1 MTRKITLILLSLFI
15 MILSA
20 CAIGNNGETGMTPTN
35 TPNATSTPAPTPTN
49 PPPKPHVAYN
59 PVPADALS
67 PVVIQRIPRRGE
79 TLTPDGGITL
89 VFDREMNPD
98 SVARALTVQ
107 QAGEPP
113 VPIEGSLV
121 WESNRLVTF
130 QPNSPLP
137 RDAVFDVIL
146 TQDATANTGEPLRE
160 PYTFRFQTVGYLEVG
175 QVIPAPDTVDVEP
188 KTTITVMF
196 NRPVVPLTSLGQ
208 MADLPNPLSFEPEIF
223 GTGEWLNTSVFV
235 FTPDKPLTGG
245 VTYTAEVSADLKTI
259 GGEMPKA
266 AYRWQFTVAPPKIVS
281 VAPNDGATLIDINTA
296 VQVTFN
302 QPVDLDSARN
312 HFSLTGGGGF
322 LKSSTVS
329 GKFALNGNTL
339 VFTPT
344 KSLDFDTTYTVKLD
358 AGIVA
363 ATGGNGMRESLK
375 WQFTTVP
382 LPKIVGTIPKN
393 GERHAPPRTDFSIT
407 FNTRINP
414 ETVMPNVTF
423 TPEISPSQVYTY
435 FSEYDNTFHINFGAQ
450 PSTDYTVVIR
460 DGIADPYGNTIPKG
474 RTVKFH
480 TDDLPP
486 NYQLVT
492 PDFIA
497 TYDADQPAQTV
508 IGSINVNRVNLKL
521 YQLNTDML
529 RLPYW
534 QFYDMK
540 LQKSQLLREW
550 HVNLETPKN
559 KQRFTPIDLLENGG
573 KLQPGVY
580 LLETSSPDLPKDY
593 SPQRH
598 VLIVSRLNLTIK
610 TELSGVT
617 VWATDLTTGAPVPNL
632 SLDLLLVDDPPR
644 EMATVT
650 TDADGVAQMRFASNN
665 FYYGSDVLAISET
678 PFVAGSSAW
687 RRGISPYDFGLGGG
701 DTDQTFRV
709 YLYTDRPIY
718 RPGHTVK
725 FKGII
730 RAENDAHYRLPDIGQ
745 VHVTIR
751 DAEYQFIFD
760 KELPVNAMGAF
771 NGEIKLE
778 DGASL
783 GSYTIGV
790 EFADDYMEERFQV
803 AAYRPPE
810 FEMTVEPGAS
820 EIQRGDTLT
829 ATIAA
834 KYFFGGGLADTP
846 VQWNVL
852 EERYSFSVPWGD
864 RYSFDD
870 VDDPYACFRCWWW
883 EPPAPPEPILSGSD
897 TTDANGEVSLTLD
910 GAKLSDALTMHASK
924 LTIEATAS
932 GPDNQQIAGRNT
944 VIVHPGAWY
953 IGLAPQRYVSY
964 AEKPT
969 NIDLVAVDWD
979 GNRLPGKS
987 LDVTLVHREWENV
1000 FIKSESGGG
1009 YWDWK
1014 TKDTPVTT
1022 VTVTTDDRGE
1032 AVATFTP
1039 PTGGSYHIIA
1049 APAEPTAA
1057 EIHIRSSIFIWVTGK
1072 GNVSWRRDNNDR
1084 ITLIS
1089 DKTSYQVGD
1098 TAEVLIPSPFEG
1110 EQYAFITVERADV
1123 LRYEVL
1129 KLENNSTVYRLPITD
1144 DDIPNIYLSV
1154 VLVKGRT
1161 AENPADYKMGVLPMD
1176 VSTAPRTLVLHV
1188 KPDTDLTEPGETVNF
1203 TVTVTEP
1210 DGTPAVGAELSL
1222 DMVDKAVLSL
1232 RPRTGDILSKFYGR
1246 RSLQVNTA
1254 SGLSVSGNRYFKQL
1268 SQDLD
1273 LEIEPEQPRGLGG
1286 MFGIGAEPVMEDAV
1300 GALPPMPMAM
1310 KAAEPTESAAMDA
1323 AANIAPPEGVDIRE
1337 NFADTALWQPTV
1349 TTDSEGKATVSVT
1362 LPDNLTTW
1370 VLRGVGITRD
1380 TLVGET
1386 TTDVIATKP
1395 LLVRPVTPRFFVVD
1409 DRAELAA
1416 NISNNTDSDLETEV
1430 SLAAKGIAISAETPP
1445 RQTVIIP
1452 AHSETKVTWNVQ
1464 VQDVV
1469 STTLVFAAV
1478 SGDYSDASKPRLTT
1492 APDGALMVLRY
1503 TAPDIVGTA
1512 GQLADGGSV
1521 TEGIALPP
1529 NFDDRRGQ
1537 LTIQLDP
1544 SLAAGMRDGLKY
1556 LKHYEYEC
1564 TEQTVSRFLPN
1575 VLTWHALKSLGVDN
1589 PELSENLPA
1598 LLDTGLEKLYREQN
1612 PDGGWGWWYRRDRW
1626 ESNEYITAYVVFA
1639 LLKAQQ
1645 ADVSVS
1651 DTVLANGIN
1660 YLKQHVSAVDTFN
1673 APRIANR
1680 QAWLLYVLSEA
1691 DAVSP
1696 ARLDELFNQRDS
1708 LSTYA
1713 KAYLAQAIWLQNADD
1728 DRLQTL
1734 LSDINNAAILS
1745 ATGAHW
1751 EENFYDW
1758 WAMNTDTRTTAIV
1771 LDTLTKLD
1779 PENALNPN
1787 VVRWL
1792 MVARR
1797 GGIWETTQETAWALI
1812 SLTDW
1817 MLYTGELDANFDYS
1831 VYLND
1836 AELAGGTVTPDTVQE
1851 SKKITVPIT
1860 DLLADALNTLA
1871 IARTDGNGRL
1881 YYTAHLEVYQPVED
1895 IEPAE
1900 RGIIVQRKYSLASCT
1915 DAVCPDVREAKLGDV
1930 IRVDLTIIAPHDLYY
1945 VVVEDPLPAG
1955 GEAIDTGLATTSLLA
1970 MDPSLRRQDSPFW
1983 WWWRWYSRSELRD
1996 EKVVLFAD
2004 YLSKGTYEY
2013 SYTFRATLPGDYHVI
2028 PTVAKEFYFP
2038 EVFGRSDGR
2047 LLSIGK

>member
-1 MTRKITLILLSLFI
+1 MTRKITLILLSLLI
-15 MILSA
+15 VTLAA
-20 CAIGNNGETGMTPTN
+20 CSIGNNGETGMTPTD
-35 TPNATSTPAPTPTN
+35 TPNATPKPTPTPTT
-49 PPPKPHVAYN
+49 PPPKPQVAYN

-67 PVVIQRIPRRGE
+67 PAVIQRMPRRGE
-79 TLTPDGGITL
+79 TLAPDGGITL

-98 SVARALTVQ
+98 SVAQALTVQ
-107 QAGEPP
+107 QAGNPP
-113 VPIEGSLV
+113 TPIAGSLA
-121 WESNRLVTF
+121 WEGKRMVTF
-130 QPNSPLP
+130 RPQSPLP
-137 RDAVFDVIL
+137 RDTVFDVIL
-146 TQDATANTGEPLRE
+146 TQDATAATGEPLRE
-160 PYTFRFQTVGYLEVG
+160 PYTFRFQTAGYLEVG
-175 QVIPAPDTVDVEP
+175 QVIPAPGTTDVEP

-208 MADLPNPLSFEPEIF
+208 MADLPNPLSFEPAIS

-235 FTPDKPLTGG
+235 FTPDAPLTGG
-245 VTYTAEVSADLKTI
+245 VTYTAEVSADLKAI
-259 GGEMPKA
+259 GGEMPQE
-266 AYRWQFTVAPPKIVS
+266 AYRWQFTVAPPKILS
-281 VAPNDGATLIDINTA
+281 VQPNDGSTLIDINTA
-296 VQVTFN
+296 VRITFN
-302 QPVDLDSARN
+302 QPVDLNSAKE
-312 HFSLTGGGGF
+312 HFSLTGKSGL
-322 LKSSTVS
+322 LKSGTVN
-329 GKFALNGNTL
+329 GKFALDGNTL

-344 KSLDFDTTYTVKLD
+344 KSLAFDTTYTAEMA
-358 AGIVA
+358 AGVVA
-363 ATGGNGMRESLK
+363 ASGGNGMREPLK

-382 LPKIVGTIPKN
+382 LPKIVSTTPKN
-393 GERHAPPRTDFSIT
+393 GERHAPPRTGFDIT
-407 FNTRINP
+407 FNTRIDP

-423 TPEISPSQVYTY
+423 TPEISASQVYTY
-435 FSEYDNTFHINFGAQ
+435 FSEYNNTFHIDFGAQ
-450 PSTDYTVVIR
+450 PSSDYTVVIR
-460 DGIADPYGNTIPKG
+460 NGIADPYGNTIPKG

-508 IGSINVNRVNLKL
+508 IGSINVHRVNLKL
-521 YQLNTDML
+521 YQLGTDVL
-529 RLPYW
+529 RQPYW

-540 LQKSQLLREW
+540 PKKSQLMRDW
-550 HVNLETPKN
+550 QVNLETPKN

-593 SPQRH
+593 TPQRH
-598 VLIVSRLNLTIK
+598 VLVVSKLNLTIK
-610 TELSGVT
+610 TELNGVT

-632 SLDLLLVDDPPR
+632 TLDMLDMSSDPPTKL
-644 EMATVT
+644 AAIT
-650 TDADGVAQMRFASNN
+650 TDADGVAQMQPPANRS
-665 FYYGSDVLAISET
+665 YYGDIIAIST
-678 PFVAGSSAW
+678 DPFVAGSANWS
-687 RRGISPYDFGLGGG
+687 RGISPYDFGVGGG
-701 DTDQTFRV
+701 DTNQTFRV
-709 YLYTDRPIY
+709 HLYTDRPIY
-718 RPGHTVK
+718 RPGHSVQ

-730 RAENDAHYRLPDIGQ
+730 RTENDAHYRLPDIGQ

-751 DAEYQFIFD
+751 DAQYQTIFD
-760 KELPVNAMGAF
+760 DNLPVDAMGTF
-771 NGEIKLE
+771 NGSVQLE

-783 GSYTIGV
+783 GTYAIGA
-790 EFADDYMEERFQV
+790 EFADGYAETTFQV

-810 FEMTVEPGAS
+810 FEMTVEPGAP
-820 EIQRGDTLT
+820 EIQRGDPLT

-870 VDDPYACFRCWWW
+870 ADDPYVCFRCWWW
-883 EPPAPPEPILSGSD
+883 TPPAPPEPILSGSD
-897 TTDANGEVSLTLD
+897 TTDTNGEVSLTLD
-910 GAKLSDALTMHASK
+910 GAKLSDALKQHASK

-932 GPDNQQIAGRNT
+932 GPDNQEIAGRST

-969 NIDLVAVDWD
+969 NIDLVTVDWD
-979 GNRLPGKS
+979 GNRLSGKS
-987 LDVTLVHREWENV
+987 LNVTLVHREWENV
-1000 FIKSESGGG
+1000 FVKTESGGG

-1049 APAEPTAA
+1049 TPAEPTAA
-1057 EIHIRSSIFIWVTGK
+1057 ETHIRSSIFIWVTGK

-1098 TAEVLIPSPFEG
+1098 TAEVLIPSPFDG
-1110 EQYAFITVERADV
+1110 EQYALITVERANI
-1123 LRYEVL
+1123 LRHEVL
-1129 KLENNSTVYRLPITD
+1129 KLENNSTIYRLPITD

-1161 AENPADYKMGVLPMD
+1161 AENPADYKMGVLPLD

-1188 KPDTDLTEPGETVNF
+1188 KPDTELTEPGETVNF
-1203 TVTVTEP
+1203 TVTATEP
-1210 DGTPAVGAELSL
+1210 DGTPAAGAELSL

-1232 RPRTGDILSKFYGR
+1232 RPRSGDILTTFYGR
-1246 RSLQVNTA
+1246 RSLQVSTA
-1254 SGLSVSGNRYFKQL
+1254 SGLSISGNRYFKQL

-1273 LEIEPEQPRGLGG
+1273 LEVEPEQPRGLGDV
-1286 MFGIGAEPVMEDAV
+1286 FGGAADMAMEAAPAPEV
-1300 GALPPMPMAM
+1300 M
-1310 KAAEPTESAAMDA
+1310 KAAVPTEAPAAE

-1349 TTDSEGKATVSVT
+1349 TTDSNGKATVSVT

-1370 VLRGVGITRD
+1370 VLRGVGVTRD
-1380 TLVGET
+1380 THVGET
-1386 TTDVIATKP
+1386 TTDVVATKP

-1416 NISNNTDSDLETEV
+1416 NISNNTDTDLETEV
-1430 SLAAKGIAISAETPP
+1430 SLAAQGIAINADTPP
-1445 RQTVIIP
+1445 RQTVTIP
-1452 AHSETKVTWNVQ
+1452 AHSETKVTWDVRVN
-1464 VQDVV
+1464 DVV
-1469 STTLVFAAV
+1469 STTLVFSAV
-1478 SGDYSDASKPRLTT
+1478 SGEYSDASKPRLTT
-1492 APDGALMVLRY
+1492 APDGSLMVLRY

-1512 GQLADGGSV
+1512 GQLPDGGSV

-1556 LKHYEYEC
+1556 LEHYEYEC

-1575 VLTWHALKSLGVDN
+1575 VLTWHALKSLGIDN
-1589 PELSENLPA
+1589 PELAENLPG
-1598 LLDTGLEKLYREQN
+1598 LLEKGLDKLYREQN
-1612 PDGGWGWWYRRDRW
+1612 PDGGWGWWYRTDRW
-1626 ESNEYITAYVVFA
+1626 QSNEYITAYVVFA
-1639 LLKAQQ
+1639 LLKARQ

-1660 YLKQHVSAVDTFN
+1660 YLKQQVQAVDTFN

-1696 ARLDELFNQRDS
+1696 ARLDELFNQRDN

-1713 KAYLAQAIWLQNADD
+1713 RAYLAQAIWLQNKND
-1728 DRLQTL
+1728 DRLPTL

-1779 PENALNPN
+1779 PDNALNPN

-1836 AELAGGTVTPDTVQE
+1836 AQLGGGTVTPDTVQN
-1851 SKKITVPIT
+1851 STKITVPIT
-1860 DLLADALNTLA
+1860 NLLADALNTLA

-1881 YYTAHLEVYQPVED
+1881 YYTAHLEVYQPVEN
-1895 IEPAE
+1895 IQPAE

-1970 MDPSLRRQDSPFW
+1970 MGPSLQRQNSPYW
-1983 WWWRWYSRSELRD
+1983 WWWHWYSRSELRD

-2047 LLSIGK
+2047 LLSIGR